1 MFSRHELAWLTGAG
15 WDAALA
21 RALPGQHAAIE
32 QWRREDWPAIV
43 RRADADLAPGQVS
56 LGIALPP
63 AADGSKGRVALN
75 ARLADVARRTP
86 ALALADAA
94 GAAPQRWR
102 ALLGEL
108 AAEADGLALRVY
120 GSLAMQAITGQHY
133 LTARSDIDLLFAPA
147 SHETLNAG
155 IALLARYGAVL
166 PLDGEIM
173 FPSGDAV
180 AWKEWP
186 SAGSIQ
192 ARVLVKDAR
201 AVRLAPAA
209 QLLAT
214 LEAA

>member
-1 MFSRHELAWLTGAG
+1 MFSRHDLAWLTGAG

-21 RALPGQHAAIE
+21 RALPGQLAAIE
-32 QWRREDWPAIV
+32 QWRRAGWPAIV
-43 RRADADLAPGQVS
+43 RRADADLAPGQIS

-75 ARLADVARRTP
+75 AHGADVARRTP

-94 GAAPQRWR
+94 KAAPQRWR
-102 ALLGEL
+102 GALDEL

-120 GSLAMQAITGQHY
+120 GSLAMQAVTGQVY
-133 LTARSDIDLLFAPA
+133 LTERSDIDLLFVPA
-147 SHETLNAG
+147 SEAALKAG
-155 IALLARYGAVL
+155 IALLVRYGAVL
-166 PLDGEIM
+166 PLDGEIV

-186 SAGSIQ
+186 GAETVN